1 MANHKPKIGNYVT
14 FVGTFNL
21 TTDFETKAKVM
32 PRTIVSEKNK
42 NWRGKELSVL
52 VKHENQSQ
60 IIRLFGGIDTSKGI
74 ETLSATKDDQG
85 KSLKLTIPLSKR
97 FDEEVIKNVASFKK
111 VKLPKFKCVKKLD
124 SDIQADIDLIIKVG
138 QECYVVNESPLT
150 VVVGKNKVV
159 GVDPN
164 VFSDVYEKQPEFI
177 SEYDAV
183 EFIENNLILFEGKE
197 FKFLGN
203 LKLEVYNGEVK
214 QKFYFQNMYNAEEK
228 DQRGFVGN
236 LAMFV
241 TQDSFD
247 TDYVKKGELTDLA
260 KAERKLPITV
270 NVAQYKDKEH
280 YDYFP
285 VKAVVKIADK
295 FDFDNEKHMNK
306 LKFIISALS
315 VKKKGKVN
323 EIGMGVRYFKGT
335 EEATIT
341 MEDLTDFEKRKIEMG
356 LDTLESLASKKV
368 RSEKVNEV
376 QIKFEFHQDY
386 TEGAIEV
393 DLTEDDLVFIAPE
406 KKEAPKKAETKVET
420 VVEDDEDDLF

>member
-21 TTDFETKAKVM
+21 TTDFETKAKNM
-32 PRTIVSEKNK
+32 PRVITSERNK
-42 NWRGKELSVL
+42 NWKGKELSVL
-52 VKHENQSQ
+52 VKHDTQSQ
-60 IIRLFGGIDTSKGI
+60 VIRLFGGIDTSKGI
-74 ETLSATKDDQG
+74 ETLSSNKDDKG
-85 KSLKLTIPLSKR
+85 KSLKLTVPLSKR
-97 FDEEVIKNVASFKK
+97 FDEEVIKNVANFKK
-111 VKLPKFKCVKKLD
+111 VKLPRFKCVKKVD
-124 SDIQADIDLIIKVG
+124 SDVQADIDLIIKVG

-159 GVDPN
+159 GVDEN
-164 VFSDVYEKQPEFI
+164 VFSDIYEKQPEFI
-177 SEYDAV
+177 SEYDAI
-183 EFIENNLILFEGKE
+183 EFIENNLVLFEGKE
-197 FKFLGN
+197 FKFSGN
-203 LKLEVYNGEVK
+203 LKLEAYDGKVM
-214 QKFYFQNMYNAEEK
+214 QKFYFQNMYNADEK
-228 DQRGFVGN
+228 DTRGFVGN

-247 TDYVKKGELTDLA
+247 TDYVKKGELTELA
-260 KAERKLPITV
+260 KTERKLPITV
-270 NVAQYKDKEH
+270 HVAQYKDKEN

-295 FDFDNEKHMNK
+295 FDFENEKHMDK
-306 LKFIISALS
+306 LKFIISSLS

-335 EEATIT
+335 EDSNIT
-341 MEDLTDFEKRKIEMG
+341 MDDLTDFEKRKIEMG

-368 RSEKVNEV
+368 KSEKVNEV

-406 KKEAPKKAETKVET
+406 KKEAPKKAETKVEDS
-420 VVEDDEDDLF
+420 EPSDDDLF